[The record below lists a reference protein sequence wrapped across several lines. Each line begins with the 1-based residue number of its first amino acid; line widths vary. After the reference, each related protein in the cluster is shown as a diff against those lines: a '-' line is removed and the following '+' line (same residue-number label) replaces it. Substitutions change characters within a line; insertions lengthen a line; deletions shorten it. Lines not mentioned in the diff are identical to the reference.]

1 MDAERDLIA
10 FISSCDLLEAAFGA
24 DAAEDAVVEGAAW
37 EAHMAALDALLHCH
51 GNGASDHPVIAQD
64 VLAAVERGDI
74 AAAMR
79 ETSAATAQA
88 SHISYRLLSELLRRP
103 ASAS

>member
-1 MDAERDLIA
+1 
-10 FISSCDLLEAAFGA
+10 
-24 DAAEDAVVEGAAW
+24 
-37 EAHMAALDALLHCH
+37 
-51 GNGASDHPVIAQD
+51 VIGPD

-88 SHISYRLLSELLRRP
+88 SHIAYRLLGELLRRP

>member
-51 GNGASDHPVIAQD
+51 GSASDHPVIGPD